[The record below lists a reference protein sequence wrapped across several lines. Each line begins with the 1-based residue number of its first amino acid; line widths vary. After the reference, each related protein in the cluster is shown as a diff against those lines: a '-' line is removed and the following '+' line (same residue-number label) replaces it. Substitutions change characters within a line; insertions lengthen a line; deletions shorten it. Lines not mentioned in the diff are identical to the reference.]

1 MPMKCISQL
10 KVTFKNMHL
19 KVYKKTFNVYVSKM
33 TNTNKQSFW
42 DEIKISE
49 LSQKMNVSKQA
60 VYKWQIHGIP
70 AKRLLEVEKL
80 TDVRRER
87 LRPDLYA

>member
-1 MPMKCISQL
+1 
-10 KVTFKNMHL
+10 MH
-19 KVYKKTFNVYVSKM
+19 K
-33 TNTNKQSFW
+33 TNKKDFW
-42 DEIKISE
+42 NEIKITE
-49 LSQKMNVSKQA
+49 LSQKMNLSKQA
-60 VYKWQIHGIP
+60 VYKWQTHGIP